1 MFAQDICFRFFIA
14 LEIRE
19 QTSYEANIE
28 NSMKINITDV
38 LLVHGYY
45 CNNRKQDDKKLN
57 NSHLLRLLLK
67 KVQYFVQIVTS
78 KALVW
83 RDCVYTCEESMEQNS
98 LMAMER
104 EIHYFMISVKDIVIE
119 LQFQLSCSW
128 SHQYSL
134 WWWVGDGMLQL

>member
-1 MFAQDICFRFFIA
+1 M
-14 LEIRE
+14 
-19 QTSYEANIE
+19 
-28 NSMKINITDV
+28 
-38 LLVHGYY
+38 
-45 CNNRKQDDKKLN
+45 
-57 NSHLLRLLLK
+57 
-67 KVQYFVQIVTS
+67 
-78 KALVW
+78 
-83 RDCVYTCEESMEQNS
+83 YTCEESMEQNS